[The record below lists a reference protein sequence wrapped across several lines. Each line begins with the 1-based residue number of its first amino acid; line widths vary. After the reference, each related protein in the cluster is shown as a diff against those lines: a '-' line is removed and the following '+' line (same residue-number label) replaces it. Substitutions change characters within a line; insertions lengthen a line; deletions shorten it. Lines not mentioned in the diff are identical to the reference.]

1 MRISDWSSDVC
12 SSDLPERRTSRDESF
27 PLPVAPDPSRHSPVL
42 SHNGKGPLPPIWLA
56 EHQATRSSPIGCQ
69 RAVCPGHPNQAYAER
84 NYAEVRPDRRAGS
97 AHQASCGRKG
107 RTGPA
112 APGGKAQEF
121 TYLDPKSGGKG
132 NVVAGGFDTGGVRYI
147 KK

>member
-1 MRISDWSSDVC
+1 MLRYSGPVRTSRIATDRS
-12 SSDLPERRTSRDESF
+12 PERRTSRDESF

-84 NYAEVRPDRRAGS
+84 SEEHTSELQALMRISYAVF
-97 AHQASCGRKG
+97 C
-107 RTGPA
+107 
-112 APGGKAQEF
+112 
-121 TYLDPKSGGKG
+121 L
-132 NVVAGGFDTGGVRYI
+132 
-147 KK
+147 KKKN